1 MKIKI
6 IDNCG
11 PDHVQ
16 YIADCIELPDSRPI
30 GIGFDETEA
39 IFDLMIALM
48 SSSINWLQYVENFT
62 LEIIREYENENCIS

>member
-6 IDNCG
+6 VDNCG

-16 YIADCIELPDSRPI
+16 YIADCIELPGSPPT

-39 IFDLMIALM
+39 IFNLMIALM
-48 SSSINWLQYVENFT
+48 SSPMNWLQYVENSN
-62 LEIIREYENENCIS
+62 LELIREYENEICT